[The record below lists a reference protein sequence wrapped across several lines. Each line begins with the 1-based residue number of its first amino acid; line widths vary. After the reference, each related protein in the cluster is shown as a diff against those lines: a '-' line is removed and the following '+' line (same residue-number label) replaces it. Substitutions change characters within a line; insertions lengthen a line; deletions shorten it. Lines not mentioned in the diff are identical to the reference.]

1 MTDIVAYR
9 GDFILIIGIGTDII
23 EIERIKQ
30 AVMASAGRFA
40 TKVFTPEE
48 IAYCQGKKNP
58 YPSFAARFA
67 AKEAVLKALGCGF
80 SGVRWQ
86 DIEVVKQDGAP
97 RILLRGKTLEIARGL
112 GVSQVMISLAHS
124 NSHAVAY
131 AVALG

>member
-1 MTDIVAYR
+1 M
-9 GDFILIIGIGTDII
+9 IIGIGTDII

-30 AVMASAGRFA
+30 AVLAGEGRFA
-40 TKVFTPEE
+40 SRVFTPGE
-48 IAYCQGKKNP
+48 IAYCQAKKNP

-67 AKEAVLKALGCGF
+67 AKEAVLKAVGCGF

-97 RILLRGKTLEIARGL
+97 GIELRGRTLEIAREQGI
-112 GVSQVMISLAHS
+112 SRVMLSLAHS
-124 NSHAVAY
+124 KSHAVAY

>member
-1 MTDIVAYR
+1 M
-9 GDFILIIGIGTDII
+9 IIGIGTDII
-23 EIERIKQ
+23 EIERIKLAIQ
-30 AVMASAGRFA
+30 AGEGRFSA
-40 TKVFTPEE
+40 RVFTIGE

-97 RILLRGKTLEIARGL
+97 GIELRGRALELARERGINR
-112 GVSQVMISLAHS
+112 VMISLSHS
-124 NSHAVAY
+124 DSHAVAY
-131 AVALG
+131 AVALGRFY

>member
-1 MTDIVAYR
+1 M
-9 GDFILIIGIGTDII
+9 IIGIGTDII

-30 AVMASAGRFA
+30 AIMAGEGRFA
-40 TKVFTPEE
+40 ARVFTPGE
-48 IAYCQGKKNP
+48 ITYCRAKKNP

-97 RILLRGKTLEIARGL
+97 GIFLRGKTLEIAREL
-112 GVSQVMISLAHS
+112 GISQVMISLAHS